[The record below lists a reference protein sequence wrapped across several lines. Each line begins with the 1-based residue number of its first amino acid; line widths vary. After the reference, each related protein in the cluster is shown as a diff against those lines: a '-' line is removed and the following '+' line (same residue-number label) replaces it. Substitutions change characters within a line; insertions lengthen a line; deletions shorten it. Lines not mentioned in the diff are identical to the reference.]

1 MEPIKV
7 SINVN
12 LDLSEEAKSFISNLV
27 VSFLTSPA
35 APAPKPAAPAPKP
48 VAQAPTSKPVAQAP
62 TSKPVAQAPAPKPA
76 DEESNEISIED
87 VRKALSLKVNSHR
100 SEIKDKLT
108 ELGAPSVTKL
118 DPSLYQEMLDFL
130 NALD

>member
-12 LDLSEEAKSFISNLV
+12 LSLSDEAKSFISNIVANL
-27 VSFLTSPA
+27 LTGSSTS

-48 VAQAPTSKPVAQAP
+48 VAS
-62 TSKPVAQAPAPKPA
+62 APAPKPA
-76 DEESNEISIED
+76 ENDGEISIED
-87 VRKALSLKVNSHR
+87 VRKALSLKVSAHR

-130 NALD
+130 NTLD

>member
-35 APAPKPAAPAPKP
+35 APAPKPAAPAP
-48 VAQAPTSKPVAQAP
+48 KPVAQAP

>member
-12 LDLSEEAKSFISNLV
+12 LSLSDEAKSFISNIV
-27 VSFLTSPA
+27 TSFLTGPSAPA
-35 APAPKPAAPAPKP
+35 APAPKPVASAPAPKPAAPAPKP
-48 VAQAPTSKPVAQAP
+48 SSVVTAPAAPASKPAEND
-62 TSKPVAQAPAPKPA
+62 S
-76 DEESNEISIED
+76 EISIED
-87 VRKALSLKVNSHR
+87 VRKALSLKVSAHR

-130 NALD
+130 NTLD